1 MGPLQRRLEL
11 IILAHVW
18 AIAPL
23 ALAWFLVP
31 AWRGPHVMR
40 DLRAIAAL
48 AAVGTVYIAVRT
60 WRTLRAW
67 KPRYNMVWPYV
78 DVLLITAA
86 LAILR
91 DPTDALAMVYFLPL
105 ASAVASGSLANLLG
119 LTAVA
124 SAGML
129 LVIVSAE
136 VPWTVSIVYRLVAI
150 GVVASV
156 YGWAIKTVARYER
169 AAERADYQNELAR
182 EIHDGIQYLLAAIG
196 ARLELARRL
205 VTEDPGRAEQILGE
219 EGETVRR
226 AGDELR
232 YLVRRLHAEAQQ
244 MDLAAA
250 LRQQVAAMADRWA
263 FTVDVSI
270 PARLP
275 RLIPQAEHA
284 ILRVIQESLTNAA
297 KHAQARHVDVQF
309 LVADGT
315 LQCAIRDDGVGFDP
329 DAAARADEGG
339 GIPRLRE
346 RVVAAGGT
354 LAVRSARGQGTT
366 ITAAFP
372 IRETEPWRRHGS

>member
-1 MGPLQRRLEL
+1 
-11 IILAHVW
+11 
-18 AIAPL
+18 
-23 ALAWFLVP
+23 
-31 AWRGPHVMR
+31 
-40 DLRAIAAL
+40 
-48 AAVGTVYIAVRT
+48 
-60 WRTLRAW
+60 
-67 KPRYNMVWPYV
+67 MVWPYV